1 MLTVAN
7 GMNLY
12 VIISADIQ
20 SSTNVLVGHNYEAE
34 AMENHFEAFF
44 FFLLL
49 LSPPW
54 NGFGWPKLL

>member
-34 AMENHFEAFF
+34 AMENHSEAF

>member
-12 VIISADIQ
+12 VIISATIQ

-44 FFLLL
+44 FFFASS
-49 LSPPW
+49 LSTVEW
-54 NGFGWPKLL
+54 LRLA